1 MYIFMHIWT
10 ITCYLSIYIY
20 NCIYTHCICIP
31 DHEHLLLTQVC
42 KVKKVERWSKIHLSY
57 RWHGASL
64 IMTMNA
70 QEILFSTCWFIAK
83 KLSLCTRMLLS
94 AAHRLLPYNPVSV
107 QLTRSFFQAHN
118 FWTALLLGKT
128 EKAVL
133 GLEDRSL
140 WKSSSVTFAAC

>member
-1 MYIFMHIWT
+1 MHILNYYVH
-10 ITCYLSIYIY
+10 IRISKYIY
-20 NCIYTHCICIP
+20 TVYIHIVHVFQIMNIFFWP
-31 DHEHLLLTQVC
+31 
-42 KVKKVERWSKIHLSY
+42 KFAKSRRWRGDLKFILSY

-140 WKSSSVTFAAC
+140 WKSSSLTFAAC

>member
-20 NCIYTHCICIP
+20 CIYTHCICIP